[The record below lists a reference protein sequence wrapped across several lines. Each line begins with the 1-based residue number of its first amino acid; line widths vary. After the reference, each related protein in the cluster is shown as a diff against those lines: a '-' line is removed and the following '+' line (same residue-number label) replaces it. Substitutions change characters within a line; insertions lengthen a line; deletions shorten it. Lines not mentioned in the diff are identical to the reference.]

1 MQRVVKEVLFFSVMI
16 VTYFP
21 NLNFRIKGEK
31 MTYVIIAVV
40 IVVFYLLTKNYQ
52 TEAYQHI
59 NVDVKQT
66 LKGDLRE
73 HEAGLLVSLMAKV
86 AKADGRVCELEAE
99 LLKHTFTDIAR
110 VFENSDTVRDE
121 LKAIYQQEMQSFDNT
136 LVVSQKYLKLT
147 KNDYTKRLKVMEYLL
162 NLAFIDNEFSQTE
175 FMITEDIANALEIRR
190 ADFER
195 LISAF
200 EQFYAN
206 KATQTQM
213 GIKNAYAIL
222 GADENEDMESIKK
235 KYRALVKEYHPDILM
250 GQGKDQSIID
260 AATTK
265 LQEINE
271 AYEMIKKER
280 N

>member
-1 MQRVVKEVLFFSVMI
+1 
-16 VTYFP
+16 
-21 NLNFRIKGEK
+21 
-31 MTYVIIAVV
+31 MTYIIIAVV

-66 LKGDLRE
+66 LRGDLAE
-73 HEAGLLVSLMAKV
+73 HEAGLLVALMAKV

-99 LLKHTFTDIAR
+99 LLKHTFSDIAR
-110 VFENSDTVRDE
+110 VFENSESIRE
-121 LKAIYQQEMQSFDNT
+121 ALKAIYEKEMQSFDNT
-136 LVVSQKYLKLT
+136 LIVSQKYLKLT
-147 KNDYTKRLKVMEYLL
+147 QNDYTKRLKVMEYLL
-162 NLAFIDNEFSQTE
+162 NLAFIDNSFSQAE
-175 FMITEDIANALEIRR
+175 MMITEDIAGALMIKR
-190 ADFER
+190 ADFEK
-195 LISAF
+195 LIAAF

-206 KATQTQM
+206 KASKAQM
-213 GIKNAYAIL
+213 GIKNAYDVL
-222 GADENEDMESIKK
+222 GADPSEDMESIKK

-271 AYEMIKKER
+271 AYEMIKKEK